1 MFSNQIEAF
10 CCDFRQVDIME
21 DQGSY
26 GDRNAGFG
34 STDGQWHHIAAT
46 WESSTGIATLYLD
59 GRKVNHP
66 LCLASLSASPLI
78 LMPSCHPATEA
89 LASLPS
95 QHLCW
100 HDTHGVTEHQ
110 QHYHVG

>member
-1 MFSNQIEAF
+1 M
-10 CCDFRQVDIME
+10 DIME
-21 DQGSY
+21 DQGSH

-34 STDGQWHHIAAT
+34 STDGQWHHIAVT
-46 WESSTGIATLYLD
+46 WDSSTGIATLYLD
-59 GRKVNHP
+59 GRKVRPP

-78 LMPSCHPATEA
+78 LMTPCHPAEKQLTCR
-89 LASLPS
+89 LISLWLKQLFPS

-110 QHYHVG
+110 QHHHVG